1 MLGFASVF
9 GSMGG
14 AGSPSF
20 VENNSVGA
28 FLCFVKMPGAFIFGP
43 PFRAFTRELTVTLS
57 STEVDP
63 STGLIPADE
72 LVFRTRHIDRLR
84 WEGSVFYED
93 KASTGPFPPF
103 THSFRWL
110 RFGYTPGPGTRKRF
124 YDPFV
129 SVLDPGIVNVV
140 SADSTPDTYL
150 DAVRSDEP
158 DREFDPSQYY
168 TSEPDWSFF
177 PVQLKPGQFLT
188 ANTRFYEEEPVSYD
202 ATAGE
207 YSTPFLDDSVP
218 TTGPSGSEVERTGFE
233 IPFSTFSFAQITLL
247 RI

>member
-1 MLGFASVF
+1 MIGIASIF

-14 AGSPSF
+14 NGTPSF
-20 VENNSVGA
+20 VEHKSVGT
-28 FLCFVKMPGAFIFGP
+28 FLCFVKMPRVFIFGP
-43 PFRAFTRELTVTLS
+43 PYRAFTRELTVTLS

-72 LVFRTRHIDRLR
+72 VVFRTRHIDRLR
-84 WEGSVFYED
+84 WGGSVFYED
-93 KASTGPFPPF
+93 KTTTGFTGPY

-129 SVLDPGIVNVV
+129 SVLDPGIVEV
-140 SADSTPDTYL
+140 SSPDFSPDTYL

-158 DREFDPSQYY
+158 DQELEPSQYY
-168 TSEPDWSFF
+168 TSEPDWCFF
-177 PVQLKPGQFLT
+177 PVELKPGQFLT

-218 TTGPSGSEVERTGFE
+218 TSGPSGSEVERTGFE
-233 IPFSTFSFAQITLL
+233 IPFSPFSFAQITLL